1 MDKQILQ
8 HTSLKM
14 LYFYRQQVTAVFHHT
29 MFGLEN
35 HPQHCC
41 AWLSLACNFTENAHP
56 NVPDEL
62 PRFARDAVLYAE
74 SLLDS
79 VMGGLE
85 GLINILDSEGGYGS
99 LDKKLLPE
107 QAAMCLNHVAKTGVP
122 ATMSTNGDVE
132 FPRPGFESE
141 PLNREKIKMLEAAMQ
156 RLTSLCSVV
165 NQMEPLRVLNH
176 MFLPREYLRQRVVKN
191 FREFLA
197 NVIIVD
203 GGLQR
208 LSVAEAQLQRHMS
221 IVHLVEQHV
230 QLDLT
235 RGLREVLLTESFAHP
250 MRNFQPED
258 REVGIGGEV
267 VCTIADWY
275 IENVLLTDA
284 KVCGGV
290 LFSPLDKCFKSTRP
304 IGQIPAGSV
313 TNLAELKAF
322 VRIFGPYGVDKLC
335 GSVQSQLKKLLGLL
349 QTSLHTN
356 KETLGS
362 LAAGNFSRT
371 TQSRCRR
378 DTKFLQVIELETVM
392 TNCLLVGHLLSMWSL
407 LVEATGQVLQSNT
420 PLLFSLFSD
429 FTKHAPVSVPETP
442 NLRKM
447 KSVASQ
453 VGAVGQDGDAIMLQ
467 NILADME
474 GTPSEQSWDL
484 APFLFVACMA
494 SEVWKSTSFNV
505 YTGGFTTNVYCLS
518 RCIKGIIV
526 ASEWV
531 RAERKELQKQ
541 GQLSEPRS
549 KSSINQE
556 TAPRLSAGTQGDL
569 EARIKSAFEKFLQ
582 NSVAAVLEAWDDA
595 HRFGFYFLTFQ
606 KVCVCLQ

>member
-1 MDKQILQ
+1 
-8 HTSLKM
+8 
-14 LYFYRQQVTAVFHHT
+14 
-29 MFGLEN
+29 
-35 HPQHCC
+35 
-41 AWLSLACNFTENAHP
+41 
-56 NVPDEL
+56 
-62 PRFARDAVLYAE
+62 
-74 SLLDS
+74 
-79 VMGGLE
+79 
-85 GLINILDSEGGYGS
+85 
-99 LDKKLLPE
+99 
-107 QAAMCLNHVAKTGVP
+107 
-122 ATMSTNGDVE
+122 
-132 FPRPGFESE
+132 
-141 PLNREKIKMLEAAMQ
+141 MQ
-156 RLTSLCSVV
+156 
-165 NQMEPLRVLNH
+165 
-176 MFLPREYLRQRVVKN
+176 YLRQRVVKN

-208 LSVAEAQLQRHMS
+208 LSVVEAQLQRHMS

-250 MRNFQPED
+250 MRNFQPGD

-304 IGQIPAGSV
+304 IGEIAAESV
-313 TNLAELKAF
+313 TNLAELKTF

-335 GSVQSQLKKLLGLL
+335 DSIQSQLKKLLGLL

-356 KETLGS
+356 KEILGS

-378 DTKFLQVIELETVM
+378 DTRFLQVIELETVM
-392 TNCLLVGHLLSMWSL
+392 ENCLLVGHLLSMWSL

-442 NLRKM
+442 NLWKM

-453 VGAVGQDGDAIMLQ
+453 VGAVGRNGDAIMLQ

-474 GTPSEQSWDL
+474 GTASEQSWDL

-494 SEVWKSTSFNV
+494 SKVWKSTNFNV
-505 YTGGFTTNVYCLS
+505 YTGGFTTNIYCLS
-518 RCIKGIIV
+518 RFSSNLIYSEQTFEYNLDTGL
-526 ASEWV
+526 ASRDV
-531 RAERKELQKQ
+531 
-541 GQLSEPRS
+541 
-549 KSSINQE
+549 
-556 TAPRLSAGTQGDL
+556 
-569 EARIKSAFEKFLQ
+569 
-582 NSVAAVLEAWDDA
+582 SV
-595 HRFGFYFLTFQ
+595 TFDPT
-606 KVCVCLQ
+606 